1 MAVHKGS
8 QFRFLIIFIAIC
20 SSLIV
25 TSHTATHAA
34 AQGQT
39 DITLNAQTGFDGY
52 VKEGKWIPVHIT
64 VENKGAD
71 LNEASI
77 QVSYKNFSGNASIF
91 GGNVSLPTNSR
102 KELFIYVY
110 YPQGGAASLNV
121 ELISDKKVILKTTTR
136 IVNVAPQ
143 SCVVG
148 LITGIPSNYSN
159 LCQLTTLSNGVIRL
173 AEIKPSNLPDK
184 PQGWETLDVIVFSD
198 VDSGVLTSAQRSA
211 LEVWIAK
218 GGTLITVGG
227 PKWQSTVQ
235 GIQEFL
241 PIQVSGTTRASG
253 VPQIT
258 FRPELA
264 SLPGTAPFAEE
275 AISILATGEL
285 SNDASILAT
294 QAGIPLV
301 VERKLGAGRSV
312 FFAADPGLAPYKDW
326 VGISTIYNAIID
338 LKHSQPAW
346 ADGKWELG
354 SANQALTTI
363 PELSIPSIFMICGLM
378 ALYIVLIGPINY
390 IFLRTFKKREWAW
403 ISIPL
408 IVVLVTMLSY
418 IYGYFYR
425 GRNPTLS
432 RLTVIQ
438 AWDGVRQAEKDSLLG
453 IYSPQRDTYTL
464 ESEDGFLLYP
474 YNIDDIN
481 LQSKTSWLSLQD
493 GQHTSVPEIPIEI
506 GGMKV
511 IGTTGITTPLQID
524 HTLMITFDN
533 GNARISGTITNNSS
547 STISDLN
554 LVTPARWKVV
564 GDLAPGES
572 AEVNLPLMTTP
583 NSPEFYYGGA
593 VDILQTSYTT
603 LAIDEE
609 LRKREAFLR
618 SVITTQNGESNF
630 NWGIY
635 LVGWLED
642 EDQPSATVAG
652 YRSKISDSTL
662 YIHQAVPAVTLPS
675 GDFKLTTALF
685 EWRANSQDVSPYYVN
700 SYNTDDF
707 TLWFRPAISLTFG
720 SVKQLLLELDSYSQS
735 PTTQVMLWDFMLQDW
750 TILDNVTWGNY
761 DVPNPQNYVSPTG
774 HVILRIRDAQGQGYL
789 EMKRSAITLVV
800 TR

>member
-1 MAVHKGS
+1 MAVYKGS
-8 QFRFLIIFIAIC
+8 QFHFLIIFIAIC
-20 SSLIV
+20 SSLLV
-25 TSHTATHAA
+25 TSHTA

-39 DITLNAQTGFDGY
+39 DITLKAEAGFDGY

-77 QVSYKNFSGNASIF
+77 QVSYNNFSGNASVF

-110 YPQGGAASLNV
+110 YPQGGSANLNV
-121 ELISDKKVILKTTTR
+121 ELISDQKVILKTTTR
-136 IVNVAPQ
+136 IVNVSPQ

-148 LITGIPSNYSN
+148 LVTSTPSNYSN
-159 LCQLTTLSNGVIRL
+159 LCQVTTLNGVIRL
-173 AEIKPSNLPDK
+173 AEIKPANLPDK
-184 PQGWETLDVIVFSD
+184 PQGWETLDVILFSD
-198 VDSGVLTSAQRSA
+198 VDSGVLTSAQRNA

-218 GGTLITVGG
+218 GGTLITIGG
-227 PKWQSTVQ
+227 PKWQATVQ

-241 PIQVSGTTRASG
+241 PIQVSGTTRAGG
-253 VPQIT
+253 VPEIS
-258 FRPELA
+258 FLSESISSPD
-264 SLPGTAPFAEE
+264 TAPLAEE
-275 AISILATGEL
+275 ATSILATGEL
-285 SNDASILAT
+285 SSDATILST

-301 VERKLGAGRSV
+301 IERKLGMGRSV

-326 VGISTIYNAIID
+326 TGMPIIYEAILD

-346 ADGKWELG
+346 TDGKWEIG

-378 ALYIVLIGPINY
+378 VLYIILIGPINY

-408 IVVLVTMLSY
+408 IVLLVTMLSY

-474 YNIDDIN
+474 HNIDDVN

-511 IGTTGITTPLQID
+511 IGTTGITTPLEID

-533 GNARISGTITNNSS
+533 GNARISGTVTNNSNL
-547 STISDLN
+547 TISDLN
-554 LVTPARWKVV
+554 LVTPARWKIV
-564 GDLAPGES
+564 GDLAPGKT

-583 NSPEFYYGGA
+583 NSPEFYSLGPY
-593 VDILQTSYTT
+593 DILQTSYTA
-603 LAIDEE
+603 LAVDEE
-609 LRKREAFLR
+609 LRRKEAFLR
-618 SVITTQNGESNF
+618 SVITSQQGENNL

-642 EDQPSATVAG
+642 EDLASATVAG

-662 YIHQAVPAVTLPS
+662 YIHQATPAVTLPS

-707 TLWFRPAISLTFG
+707 TLRFSPAIPVTFG
-720 SVKQLLLELDSYSQS
+720 SVKQLILDLDSYSQS
-735 PTTQVMLWDFMLQDW
+735 PTMQVMLWDFALQDW
-750 TILDNVTWGNY
+750 TIFNNVSWGSY
-761 DVPNPQNYVSPTG
+761 DVPSPGNYVSPTG
-774 HVILRIRDAQGQGYL
+774 IVILRVRDAQGQGYL
-789 EMKRSAITLVV
+789 EMKRSGITLVV
-800 TR
+800 AR

>member
-1 MAVHKGS
+1 MAVYKGS

-25 TSHTATHAA
+25 ASHTASHAA

-39 DITLNAQTGFDGY
+39 GLTLKAEAGFDGY

-64 VENKGAD
+64 VENKGVD

-77 QVSYKNFSGNASIF
+77 QVSYKNFSGNASVF

-110 YPQGGAASLNV
+110 YPQGGSANLNV
-121 ELISDKKVILKTTTR
+121 ELISDKKVILKTTSR

-148 LITGIPSNYSN
+148 LITSTPSNYST
-159 LCQLTTLSNGVIRL
+159 LCQVATLNGVIRL
-173 AEIKPSNLPDK
+173 AEIKPANLPDK
-184 PQGWETLDVIVFSD
+184 PQGWETLDVILFSD
-198 VDSGVLTSAQRSA
+198 VDSGVLTAAQRSA
-211 LEVWIAK
+211 LEIWIAK
-218 GGTLITVGG
+218 GGTLITIGG

-241 PIQVSGTTRASG
+241 PIQVSGTTRAGG
-253 VPQIT
+253 VPEIT
-258 FRPELA
+258 FLPELIPSPDA
-264 SLPGTAPFAEE
+264 APFAEE
-275 AISILATGEL
+275 AINILATGKL
-285 SNDASILAT
+285 SGDASILAT
-294 QAGIPLV
+294 QDGIPLV
-301 VERKLGAGRSV
+301 IERKLGTGRSI

-326 VGISTIYNAIID
+326 IGMSTIYGAI
-338 LKHSQPAW
+338 LNLSHSQPAW
-346 ADGKWELG
+346 TDGRWEMS

-378 ALYIVLIGPINY
+378 AVYVILIGPINY

-438 AWDGVRQAEKDSLLG
+438 AWDGVSLAEKDSLVG

-474 YNIDDIN
+474 HNIDDVN
-481 LQSKTSWLSLQD
+481 LQGKTSWLSLQD

-511 IGTTGITTPLQID
+511 IGTTGITAPLQID

-564 GDLAPGES
+564 GDLAPGKS
-572 AEVNLPLMTTP
+572 AEVNLPLMTTSS
-583 NSPEFYYGGA
+583 SPEFYSLGA
-593 VDILQTSYTT
+593 VDILQTSYTA
-603 LAIDEE
+603 LQMDDE
-609 LRKREAFLR
+609 LRKKESFLR
-618 SVITTQNGESNF
+618 SVITPQQGENNL

-635 LVGWLED
+635 LIGWLEN

-662 YIHQAVPAVTLPS
+662 YIHQATPAVTLPS

-685 EWRANSQDVSPYYVN
+685 EWQANSQDASPYYIN

-707 TLWFRPAISLTFG
+707 TLRFGPAIPITFG
-720 SVKQLLLELDSYSQS
+720 SVKQLILELDSYSQS
-735 PTTQVMLWDFMLQDW
+735 STTQVMLWNFTLEDW
-750 TILDNVTWGNY
+750 TTFDNVSWGNY

-774 HVILRIRDAQGQGYL
+774 LVIMRVRAAQGHGYV
-789 EMKRSAITLVV
+789 EMKRSAITLLV